1 MRTSLVSKLADL
13 VSGGQLTPDDVIDY
27 ANYPG
32 RVLSA
37 EERAELSSLV
47 ADVRTLVPAGRT
59 DGVEYVRQVNGTAE
73 YEAQFAAGLARTGSL
88 GFATERDMAK
98 DWEGAYFS
106 VYHPAEL
113 NPPLRLFANQLN
125 TGVSLLRPT
134 PQRNESKPMFTTP
147 GIDSDPANTRMKG
160 QLAQMSNQEITYTQ
174 SLATAERELARI
186 TNPNLRSSVPDAGKV
201 ESLRQ
206 TIRNL
211 KAAIAAIA
219 IQRRMLYGTQAAYEA
234 NAIMGGEPEP
244 AIDPAGGPAL
254 LGQEPTFDPPQPIPR
269 PIPRDE
275 REPAA
280 DRPLIAYPE
289 RPGIDMRGETR
300 QGQASGFLRNFDQ
313 KFERVRG
320 FLPNQPGAPP
330 LGGDAGGGPSSGDGV
345 NDTRLIMPPPPA
357 QLIFDGNTG
366 NVYDALGRWIDMHG
380 LPDQKE
386 THRLPNATTVDWRD
400 NTTPPLEIERPR
412 ANERPPAAFTSTVPP
427 SVANASH
434 AQAEMQRQIDNSNVY
449 DPNYI
454 GGYGVLGTD
463 PTLTSSTGLNITHAV
478 PTASVTDAANAMN
491 LLSGEAHQAT
501 PGHSHDEYAQN
512 MAKMAKW
519 ADSFQ
524 TPNPYEIKFDGRP
537 NTTASSAPRLPGD
550 LKASINSNPE
560 DMIRFIGNPK
570 NGMRAKLTNM
580 ILRLWAS
587 GAMNPAAENAYRS
600 AGLLGNTGPQMINPS
615 NGIRGRGKGRGRGR
629 GAVTVKRRRH

>member
-88 GFATERDMAK
+88 GFATERDMTK

-244 AIDPAGGPAL
+244 ALAIAPGGAPAP
-254 LGQEPTFDPPQPIPR
+254 LGQPPTFDPPLVVPPVTDPQA
-269 PIPRDE
+269 
-275 REPAA
+275 PATEYPQIA
-280 DRPLIAYPE
+280 PPDRL
-289 RPGIDMRGETR
+289 GIDRGGETR
-300 QGQASGFLRNFDQ
+300 PPNRNAAFLEGYNRRFNQ
-313 KFERVRG
+313 VRG
-320 FLPNQPGAPP
+320 LLPNQPGAPP
-330 LGGDAGGGPSSGDGV
+330 FGGDAGGGPSSGDGV

-357 QLIFDGNTG
+357 QLNFDGNSG

-386 THRLPNATTVDWRD
+386 THRLPNATAVDWRD
-400 NTTPPLEIERPR
+400 NTTPPLEIEPR
-412 ANERPPAAFTSTVPP
+412 GMERTPAAFKPTQPP
-427 SVANASH
+427 SIAGANHVA
-434 AQAEMQRQIDNSNVY
+434 AEVQRQMGNSNVY
-449 DPNYI
+449 DPNFQ
-454 GGYGVLGTD
+454 GGFAVLGVD
-463 PTLTSSTGLNITHAV
+463 PALTSATGLNISYAV
-478 PTASVTDAANAMN
+478 PTESVTDASTAMN
-491 LLSGEAHQAT
+491 LLSGEQQVAM

-512 MAKMAKW
+512 MAKMTKW
-519 ADSFQ
+519 TDSLRA
-524 TPNPYEIKFDGRP
+524 PNPYEIKFDGRP

-570 NGMRAKLTNM
+570 NGMRAKLRNM